1 VIVFK
6 LDAVASQL
14 YEGLRNTLDYKTP
27 IEHLMHVLHRSVEP
41 AAISGHSAYL

>member
-14 YEGLRNTLDYKTP
+14 YERLRNTLDYKTP
-27 IEHLMHVLHRSVEP
+27 IEQFNACVASTDGGGSR
-41 AAISGHSAYL
+41 